1 MSLSPQTEL
10 LIQRCVDNELSPGDT
25 RQLLRQLDS
34 FTDGWKSLACGLL
47 EDRQLRQSLGPAN
60 QSAAMQSVLTFEP
73 APKPSSAAVR
83 SVSVSPQ
90 ISILHRQP
98 PATRLRSLWNHPV
111 TSLSLCAAIAFV
123 GGMLVSRDSA
133 LPQPNSSGRSTT
145 QALTSRSP
153 GFTVQLPGETEAGQV
168 PVYESFGALR
178 QSVESHPFLQDFG
191 NDQSIRLLVVPTA
204 DGRTIVVPIDRTP
217 KPLLQ

>member
-10 LIQRCVDNELSPGDT
+10 LIQRCVDDELSPGDT

-34 FTDGWKSLACGLL
+34 ITDGWKSLACGLL

-60 QSAAMQSVLTFEP
+60 QSAATPSVLTVEP
-73 APKPSSAAVR
+73 SPHPPSAAVR

-90 ISILHRQP
+90 ISIHHRQP

-153 GFTVQLPGETEAGQV
+153 GFTVQLPGGTEAGQV

-204 DGRTIVVPIDRTP
+204 DGRTIVVPIDRTQ

>member
-1 MSLSPQTEL
+1 
-10 LIQRCVDNELSPGDT
+10 
-25 RQLLRQLDS
+25 
-34 FTDGWKSLACGLL
+34 
-47 EDRQLRQSLGPAN
+47 
-60 QSAAMQSVLTFEP
+60 
-73 APKPSSAAVR
+73 
-83 SVSVSPQ
+83 
-90 ISILHRQP
+90 
-98 PATRLRSLWNHPV
+98 
-111 TSLSLCAAIAFV
+111 
-123 GGMLVSRDSA
+123 MLVSRDSA

-153 GFTVQLPGETEAGQV
+153 GFTVQLPGGTEAGQV

-204 DGRTIVVPIDRTP
+204 DGRTIVVPIDRTQ